1 MTTSRGETLLAEL
14 RSEREA
20 LRAKCRALGAEIR
33 DFENKIAHLDAAIA
47 ALEKVVPG
55 AKSAGAKP
63 FGSESSP
70 KSGYGVH
77 FGPNGATRVALAE
90 PYALPVVDS
99 TSGSRAAPS
108 CPEHGS
114 DRLLRHVEELR
125 RAGTVQSF
133 VLAEL
138 ILAAPNELS
147 GPEVFARVS
156 QTKTTTSASVLTY
169 LGHLKRDGH
178 IHMSRRGHDY
188 TYLWTPDCQRFEPIR
203 YRAKVP
209 NAPKVKAVKEKVVR
223 VKRADVAAYIP
234 VILVKARDG
243 PEGRNGLT
251 ASEIARK
258 LRAEGVNVS
267 KFTVHFVAREL
278 VRSGK
283 ITATQIPYK
292 STGSIGYI
300 VRYSLNG
307 ETPQDAPRQP
317 DHGQTAQRND
327 RPAE

>member
-178 IHMSRRGHDY
+178 IRLSRKGRDCVCF
-188 TYLWTPDCQRFEPIR
+188 WTPDCQRFDPIR
-203 YRAKVP
+203 YRAK
-209 NAPKVKAVKEKVVR
+209 ATKVKAVKEKVAR

-234 VILVKARDG
+234 IILAEARDG

-258 LRAEGVNVS
+258 LRAGGITAS
-267 KFTVHFVAREL
+267 KFTAHSVAREL
-278 VRSGK
+278 ARSGK
-283 ITATQIPYK
+283 ITATQIHK
-292 STGSIGYI
+292 TTGSIAYI
-300 VRYSLNG
+300 VRYSLND
-307 ETPQDAPRQP
+307 ETPQDAPRQL
-317 DHGQTAQRND
+317 DREQTAQQSD